1 MQKTSETKV
10 LRDPVHGYIHVDL
23 QVVWDC
29 INAREMQRLRRIHQL
44 GGDFQVYHTAEHSRF
59 SHSLG
64 VYEIVRRMVYEID
77 SIAES
82 LSEYGKAVVMLAG
95 LLHDIGHGPFS
106 HAFED
111 ISPLKHEEYTVKII
125 LEDSEIHRILA
136 NCDPELPNDVASIIR
151 YENPKECL
159 NQIVSGQLDADRMDY
174 LLRDAYF
181 TGTSYGKFDL
191 ERILRTIRLKDERI
205 VVKQSGIHLSLI
217 HI

>member
-82 LSEYGKAVVMLAG
+82 LSDYGKAVVMLAG

-106 HAFED
+106 HALRIFL
-111 ISPLKHEEYTVKII
+111 PL
-125 LEDSEIHRILA
+125 SMR
-136 NCDPELPNDVASIIR
+136 N
-151 YENPKECL
+151 
-159 NQIVSGQLDADRMDY
+159 
-174 LLRDAYF
+174 
-181 TGTSYGKFDL
+181 
-191 ERILRTIRLKDERI
+191 IRLR
-205 VVKQSGIHLSLI
+205 SF
-217 HI
+217 